1 MTIPTNNGVI
11 SVVVHG
17 ATGRMGAETVR
28 AVAAADDVTLV
39 GATCHTP
46 RATRCP
52 RRPARF
58 PCPPTWLPCWT
69 PRSRR

>member
-1 MTIPTNNGVI
+1 MTASTSNGAI

-28 AVAAADDVTLV
+28 AVAAADDMTLV

-46 RATRCP
+46 RGDSLPT
-52 RRPARF
+52 PAGEV
-58 PCPPTWLPCWT
+58 PLPTNL
-69 PRSRR
+69 